1 MGFNSYGVSMTT
13 LEEVYLADCNK
24 PWGLLIKRLL
34 LLQVFLK
41 LGEEAELAEQA
52 ELAEKAEELATK
64 TAKKSKNLE
73 TK

>member
-24 PWGLLIKRLL
+24 PQGLLIKRLL

-41 LGEEAELAEQA
+41 LGEEAELAE
-52 ELAEKAEELATK
+52 KAEELATK